1 MHYRLLEKRL
11 LARLG
16 AIVIGMVLSVAP
28 TFAQEKGLGF
38 SLENV
43 SEGTDIPE
51 VNVRLGMRPVANDL
65 IFVAGIN
72 LGYFDDVG
80 ITITPEPH
88 GRKVMFDQT
97 IPLLV
102 TKEVDLQAW
111 YPPDGIA
118 ALDTLKTVRFIG
130 LANLFQGFA
139 ILGHPDSGA
148 KTVNE
153 FMAEGMA
160 FEDAMKATMG
170 QLKGAS
176 FVTAPNIDNRI
187 FLDTVFGLGGLNMTD
202 DTELV
207 LTPDPNAL
215 QLASNGQVKF
225 MSPDGAPFTAQ
236 LEGDGWIPLV
246 TPVDVL
252 THMPAGPGSP
262 TAALVG
268 TPGVAAD
275 AEWIKENPETVLRF
289 LSVMFRIIR
298 DEKADPETILGSMLD
313 YVNAFAGTSLDLAG
327 LQLTIEAL
335 SPLSDFEFQR
345 NYCENVNSA
354 LYYRTAFDAAV
365 AFNKEKGVL
374 RGDTYDADDLIW
386 ACDAYADLVE
396 LKDASDAL
404 LTELSVATLSA
415 EQSALI
421 ATAKSHYENFNYL
434 DSYRMLMAAKS

>member
-1 MHYRLLEKRL
+1 MCS
-11 LARLG
+11 RLG
-16 AIVIGMVLSVAP
+16 RPLAACIGALAFGVALSILPAS
-28 TFAQEKGLGF
+28 AQEKGIGF
-38 SLENV
+38 SLDDATA
-43 SEGTDIPE
+43 GADIPQ
-51 VNVRLGMRPVANDL
+51 VQVSLGMRPVANDL

-111 YPPDGIA
+111 YPPDAIA
-118 ALDTLKTVRFIG
+118 ALDTLTTVRFIG
-130 LANLFQGFA
+130 LADLFQGFA
-139 ILGHPDSGA
+139 ILAHPDSGA
-148 KTVNE
+148 KTVNQ

-160 FEDAMKATMG
+160 FEEAMKATMG

-187 FLDTVFGLGGLNMTD
+187 FLDTVFSLGGMNMTD
-202 DTELV
+202 DTKLV
-207 LTPDPNAL
+207 LTPDANAL
-215 QLASNGQVKF
+215 QLASNGQVQF

-236 LEGDGWIPLV
+236 LRGDGWLPLV

-268 TPGVAAD
+268 TPGIAAD
-275 AEWIKENPETVLRF
+275 AAWIQENPETVLRF

-298 DEKADPETILGSMLD
+298 DEKADPETVLGSMLD

-327 LQLTIEAL
+327 LQLTIDAL
-335 SPLSDFEFQR
+335 SPLSDFEFQK

-374 RGDTYDADDLIW
+374 RAETYDADDLIW
-386 ACDAYADLVE
+386 ACDAYSDLVE
-396 LKDASDAL
+396 LKAASDVL
-404 LTELSVATLSA
+404 MTELSAATLSA
-415 EQSALI
+415 EQTALVE
-421 ATAKSHYENFNYL
+421 TARGHYDNFNYL
-434 DSYRMLMAAKS
+434 DSYRMLLATKS